1 MITLLGQ
8 SKKFRVVKDN
18 IKKLF
23 MGMNSLEQNEEQTHI
38 KTMLSCED
46 EHLDF
51 CEPVETKTR
60 TISVYIKDVE
70 KFMKTTLVKIVE
82 NGIGKIISVGD

>member
-1 MITLLGQ
+1 
-8 SKKFRVVKDN
+8 
-18 IKKLF
+18 
-23 MGMNSLEQNEEQTHI
+23 
-38 KTMLSCED
+38 MLSCED